1 MPLIWRLFLLCSMT
15 GMHWQP
21 ADDYLDD
28 PKLWKDVKGLTE
40 SGLSINARCH
50 PRFAHSLQLVIMD
63 GLSCLSIAKVT
74 LGKVSKLANLVHQSP
89 LFRSATEDAFG
100 SSRSVPETN
109 STWWNSVWQ
118 QLQAV
123 VQLELQNLIFAKVKK
138 NNDCTPCLISL
149 EQMLQDKEDD
159 TVDHWFAN
167 FAQVSFV
174 IAVFI
179 IM

>member
-1 MPLIWRLFLLCSMT
+1 MPLIWRRLFLLCSMT

-138 NNDCTPCLISL
+138 T
-149 EQMLQDKEDD
+149 M
-159 TVDHWFAN
+159 TVRH
-167 FAQVSFV
+167 VSFPWNRCCRTKKMTQW
-174 IAVFI
+174 I
-179 IM
+179 IDSQTLRRFHLLLQCL